1 MSGTPSTVDP
11 WLALLNDDGNSGLL
25 STVDRSCNSRT
36 RVDRSCNSRTR
47 SRSRSSKR
55 FLGPTGTSV
64 RQLMEPK
71 ALAPSMA
78 DLEIEFFE
86 KKILRFNVPIH
97 SHFHEAD
104 PKDSI
109 SSLMR
114 IWVSRFYI
122 GATIDPIRRWLG
134 GRSDGRESNM
144 PGHCQEYHSM
154 HLLAVSENKF
164 GRPVARQLEAE
175 LIRFAQENWPEICAN
190 KAADARGQVDGLN
203 FMYMV
208 VKDDRF

>member
-1 MSGTPSTVDP
+1 MSGEVDH
-11 WLALLNDDGNSGLL
+11 WLTLLSLNEDDNSGLL
-25 STVDRSCNSRT
+25 ST
-36 RVDRSCNSRTR
+36 VDRSCNSRTR

-55 FLGPTGTSV
+55 FLGPTGASV

-86 KKILRFNVPIH
+86 KKILRLNVPIH

-122 GATIDPIRRWLG
+122 GAAIDPIRRWLG
-134 GRSDGRESNM
+134 GTSDGRESDM

-154 HLLAVSENKF
+154 YLLAVSENKG

>member
-1 MSGTPSTVDP
+1 
-11 WLALLNDDGNSGLL
+11 
-25 STVDRSCNSRT
+25 
-36 RVDRSCNSRTR
+36 
-47 SRSRSSKR
+47 
-55 FLGPTGTSV
+55 
-64 RQLMEPK
+64 
-71 ALAPSMA
+71 
-78 DLEIEFFE
+78 
-86 KKILRFNVPIH
+86 
-97 SHFHEAD
+97 
-104 PKDSI
+104 
-109 SSLMR
+109 MR

-134 GRSDGRESNM
+134 GTSDGRESDM
-144 PGHCQEYHSM
+144 PGHCQEYHGM
-154 HLLAVSENKF
+154 YLLAVSENKG

>member
-1 MSGTPSTVDP
+1 MSGEVDH
-11 WLALLNDDGNSGLL
+11 WLTLLSLNEDDNSGLL
-25 STVDRSCNSRT
+25 ST
-36 RVDRSCNSRTR
+36 VDRSCNSRTR

-55 FLGPTGTSV
+55 FLGPTGASV

-86 KKILRFNVPIH
+86 KKILRLNVPTH

-134 GRSDGRESNM
+134 GTSDGRESDM

-154 HLLAVSENKF
+154 YLLAVSENKG

>member
-1 MSGTPSTVDP
+1 MSGEVDH
-11 WLALLNDDGNSGLL
+11 WLTLLSLNEDDNSGLL
-25 STVDRSCNSRT
+25 ST
-36 RVDRSCNSRTR
+36 VDRSCNSRTR

-86 KKILRFNVPIH
+86 NKILRLNVPIH

-134 GRSDGRESNM
+134 GTSDGRESDM

-154 HLLAVSENKF
+154 YLLAVSENKG

>member
-1 MSGTPSTVDP
+1 MSGEVDH
-11 WLALLNDDGNSGLL
+11 WLTLLSLNEDDNSGLL
-25 STVDRSCNSRT
+25 ST
-36 RVDRSCNSRTR
+36 VDRSCNSRTR

-55 FLGPTGTSV
+55 FLGPTGASV

-86 KKILRFNVPIH
+86 KKILRLNVPIH

-134 GRSDGRESNM
+134 GTSDGRESDM

-154 HLLAVSENKF
+154 YLLAVSENKG

>member
-1 MSGTPSTVDP
+1 MSGEVDH
-11 WLALLNDDGNSGLL
+11 WLTLLSLNEDDNSGLL
-25 STVDRSCNSRT
+25 ST
-36 RVDRSCNSRTR
+36 VDRSCNSRTR

-55 FLGPTGTSV
+55 FLGPTGASV

-86 KKILRFNVPIH
+86 KKILRLNVPIH

-134 GRSDGRESNM
+134 GTSDGRESDM

-154 HLLAVSENKF
+154 YLLAVSENKG

-190 KAADARGQVDGLN
+190 KAADARGQVDGIN

>member
-1 MSGTPSTVDP
+1 MSGEVDH
-11 WLALLNDDGNSGLL
+11 WLTLLSLNEDDNSGLL
-25 STVDRSCNSRT
+25 ST
-36 RVDRSCNSRTR
+36 VDRSCNSRTR

-55 FLGPTGTSV
+55 FLGPTGASV

-86 KKILRFNVPIH
+86 KKILRLNVPIH

-134 GRSDGRESNM
+134 GTSDGRESDM

-154 HLLAVSENKF
+154 YLLAVSENKG

-208 VKDDRF
+208 VKDDRC

>member
-1 MSGTPSTVDP
+1 MSGEVDH
-11 WLALLNDDGNSGLL
+11 WLTLLSLNEDDNSGLL
-25 STVDRSCNSRT
+25 ST
-36 RVDRSCNSRTR
+36 VDRSCNSRTR

-55 FLGPTGTSV
+55 FLGPTGASV

-86 KKILRFNVPIH
+86 NKILRLNVPIH

-134 GRSDGRESNM
+134 GTSDGRESDM

-154 HLLAVSENKF
+154 YLLAVSENKG

>member
-1 MSGTPSTVDP
+1 MSGEVDH
-11 WLALLNDDGNSGLL
+11 WLTLLSLNEDDNSGLL
-25 STVDRSCNSRT
+25 ST
-36 RVDRSCNSRTR
+36 VDRSCNSRTR

-55 FLGPTGTSV
+55 FLGPTGASV

-86 KKILRFNVPIH
+86 KKILRLNVPIH

-134 GRSDGRESNM
+134 GTSDGRESDM

-154 HLLAVSENKF
+154 YLLAVSENKG

-208 VKDDRF
+208 VKHDRF

>member
-1 MSGTPSTVDP
+1 
-11 WLALLNDDGNSGLL
+11 
-25 STVDRSCNSRT
+25 
-36 RVDRSCNSRTR
+36 
-47 SRSRSSKR
+47 
-55 FLGPTGTSV
+55 
-64 RQLMEPK
+64 
-71 ALAPSMA
+71 MA
-78 DLEIEFFE
+78 DELIDYFE
-86 KKILRFNVPIH
+86 KKIWRYKVPIL
-97 SHFHEAD
+97 SHFYEAD
-104 PKDSI
+104 PADSI
-109 SSLMR
+109 SSINMKFC
-114 IWVSRFYI
+114 VDRFYI

-134 GRSDGRESNM
+134 GTSDGRESDM

-154 HLLAVSENKF
+154 YLLAVSENKG

>member
-1 MSGTPSTVDP
+1 MSGEVDH
-11 WLALLNDDGNSGLL
+11 WLTLLSLNEDDNSGLL
-25 STVDRSCNSRT
+25 ST
-36 RVDRSCNSRTR
+36 VDRSCNSRTR

-55 FLGPTGTSV
+55 FLGPTGASV

-71 ALAPSMA
+71 ALAPSMV

-86 KKILRFNVPIH
+86 KKILRLNVPIH

-122 GATIDPIRRWLG
+122 GATIDPVRRWLG
-134 GRSDGRESNM
+134 GTSDGRESDM

-154 HLLAVSENKF
+154 YLLAVSENKG

>member
-1 MSGTPSTVDP
+1 
-11 WLALLNDDGNSGLL
+11 
-25 STVDRSCNSRT
+25 
-36 RVDRSCNSRTR
+36 
-47 SRSRSSKR
+47 
-55 FLGPTGTSV
+55 
-64 RQLMEPK
+64 MEPK

-86 KKILRFNVPIH
+86 KKILRLNVPIH

-134 GRSDGRESNM
+134 GTSDGRESDM

-154 HLLAVSENKF
+154 YLLVVSENKG
-164 GRPVARQLEAE
+164 GRPVARQLETE
-175 LIRFAQENWPEICAN
+175 LIRFAKENWPEICAN

>member
-1 MSGTPSTVDP
+1 MSGEVDH
-11 WLALLNDDGNSGLL
+11 WLTLLSLNEDDNSGLL
-25 STVDRSCNSRT
+25 ST
-36 RVDRSCNSRTR
+36 VDRSCNSRTR

-86 KKILRFNVPIH
+86 KKILRLNVPIH

-134 GRSDGRESNM
+134 GTSDGRESDM

-154 HLLAVSENKF
+154 YLLAVSENKG

>member
-1 MSGTPSTVDP
+1 MSGEVDH
-11 WLALLNDDGNSGLL
+11 WLTLLSLNEDDNSGLL
-25 STVDRSCNSRT
+25 ST
-36 RVDRSCNSRTR
+36 VDRSCNSRTR

-55 FLGPTGTSV
+55 FLGPTGASV

-86 KKILRFNVPIH
+86 KKILRLNVPIH

-134 GRSDGRESNM
+134 GTSDGRESDM

-154 HLLAVSENKF
+154 YLLAVSENKG

-175 LIRFAQENWPEICAN
+175 LIRFAQENWPQICAN

>member
-1 MSGTPSTVDP
+1 MSGEVDH
-11 WLALLNDDGNSGLL
+11 WLTLLSLNEDDNSGLL
-25 STVDRSCNSRT
+25 ST
-36 RVDRSCNSRTR
+36 VDRSCNSRTR

-55 FLGPTGTSV
+55 FLGPTGASV

-86 KKILRFNVPIH
+86 KKILRLNVPIH

-134 GRSDGRESNM
+134 GTSDGRESDM

-154 HLLAVSENKF
+154 YLLAVSENKG
-164 GRPVARQLEAE
+164 GRPVTRQLEAE
-175 LIRFAQENWPEICAN
+175 LLRFAQENWPELCAN
-190 KAADARGQVDGLN
+190 KAADARGQVVGLN